1 MLTRIVAVKLV
12 TAAAAIMNE
21 TTMLLN
27 GCDQMTKLHME
38 SFTEAMKQREGVPGN
53 GFGII
58 QSATKESA
66 VH

>member
-12 TAAAAIMNE
+12 TAAAAVMNT

-27 GCDQMTKLHME
+27 DCDQMTKLHME

-58 QSATKESA
+58 QSARSD
-66 VH
+66 